1 MSTRVK
7 VIFWFTWVQCFH
19 SLLNMKH
26 LMFFSVKF
34 SFCLFIQL
42 TQITRTGQSTWE
54 SKNILAVSFAPLV
67 QQSRAD
73 GEKPDTVHLRKFPRL
88 IKQTNKKKNPPSF
101 CVSLSLTHL
110 EMQSRQYFK
119 FNAWC
124 VESWLW
130 HMKLAPRPLPRP
142 SYSSPWNTETLF
154 SFTSSL
160 VYADLVEGLVRL
172 YGLFL
177 FVWRT
182 ALKHRVIS
190 LCPQPQWLSAAFRIS
205 LGSTYA
211 ALSETWPTRTARERG
226 RRRESPRSANAGA
239 VAGDAS
245 TLTFL

>member
-19 SLLNMKH
+19 SSLLNVKH

-88 IKQTNKKKNPPSF
+88 IKQTKKKNPPSF

-110 EMQSRQYFK
+110 ETQSRQYFK

-124 VESWLW
+124 VESCSDIGFDIW
-130 HMKLAPRPLPRP
+130 
-142 SYSSPWNTETLF
+142 SSP
-154 SFTSSL
+154 
-160 VYADLVEGLVRL
+160 
-172 YGLFL
+172 
-177 FVWRT
+177 
-182 ALKHRVIS
+182 
-190 LCPQPQWLSAAFRIS
+190 
-205 LGSTYA
+205 
-211 ALSETWPTRTARERG
+211 RG
-226 RRRESPRSANAGA
+226 RFLDPVIPLLEIPRHFSLSRPRSFM
-239 VAGDAS
+239 
-245 TLTFL
+245 LT